1 MNLHNTPQSACSS
14 DESGYR
20 VEVSGWDASENFFV
34 EKTTLNWCDDAGKQ
48 VLLHSS
54 LREGA
59 IVFIRLN
66 QSATEQIF
74 PIAYRAQKIGPRDA
88 RGLSRVSLVQLRPR
102 PAPRV
107 GEPLPEGKSAN
118 GAPRFGADPVTVESC
133 EEA

>member
-1 MNLHNTPQSACSS
+1 MNHDNTPQSACSS
-14 DESGYR
+14 DERSYR

-34 EKTTLNWCDDAGKQ
+34 EKTALNWCDDAGKQ
-48 VLLHSS
+48 VLLRNS

-66 QSATEQIF
+66 QSATAQIF
-74 PIAYRAQKIGPRDA
+74 PIAYQAQKISPRDA

-102 PAPRV
+102 PAPQAD
-107 GEPLPEGKSAN
+107 EPLSAGNGAN
-118 GAPRFGADPVTVESC
+118 GATQFGADPVMVESR

>member
-1 MNLHNTPQSACSS
+1 MNLDNTPPSACSS

-34 EKTTLNWCDDAGKQ
+34 EKTTLNWRDDASKQ
-48 VLLHSS
+48 VLLRSA

-74 PIAYRAQKIGPRDA
+74 PIAYRAEKIGPRDA
-88 RGLSRVSLVQLRPR
+88 RGFSRVSLVQLRPR

-107 GEPLPEGKSAN
+107 GEPLPAGNRAN
-118 GAPRFGADPVTVESC
+118 GATQFGADPMTVESC
-133 EEA
+133 KEA

>member
-1 MNLHNTPQSACSS
+1 MNLDNTPQSACSS

-34 EKTTLNWCDDAGKQ
+34 EKTTLNWRDDASKQ
-48 VLLHSS
+48 VLLRSS

-66 QSATEQIF
+66 RSATEQIF
-74 PIAYRAQKIGPRDA
+74 PIAYRAQKISPHDA
-88 RGLSRVSLVQLRPR
+88 RGLSRVSLVQVRPR

-107 GEPLPEGKSAN
+107 GEPLPAGNSAN
-118 GAPRFGADPVTVESC
+118 AGTQFGADPMTVEPC
-133 EEA
+133 KEG